1 MNNARKENANNPLA
15 IAQTILDGF
24 DKHYHVFRE
33 FSDEAVASF
42 EHADWA
48 RVGKAGKE
56 RILGY
61 EERVTE
67 AVNNLNERF
76 PGAAKHADWWPEIK
90 AAFIAILM
98 NHLQSE
104 CAETFYNSVACR
116 VLHRSYYNNSNIFWR
131 PALSTEYLH
140 GSSPSYRS
148 YYPPSDGLRRCL
160 LQSLTGFGLSNPF
173 QNLRRDIRRLEQ
185 TILSRRAKTW
195 KAHPNHQLQVLD
207 SLFFRN
213 KAAYIVARLVNA
225 DNKQALIIPLMQ
237 DKNNKLF
244 VDTALMRPK
253 DVAIVFSFSRAY
265 FTVNMEV
272 PSAYVNFLLSI
283 MPGKSSVDLYA
294 MLGLQKQ
301 AKTLLYREMQYHL
314 THSQDNFQIAPGV
327 RGMVMLVFALPSFP
341 FVFKL
346 IRDHFDPPKTSSPE
360 DVRGKYQ
367 LVKFHDR
374 VGRMA
379 DTLEYS
385 NVAIPLDR
393 IDAALMTELR
403 ATAESS
409 IEVVGDQLVIRHIY
423 IERRMEPLDRYL
435 KNASPAMRQ
444 RAIRDFGQS
453 IRDLADTNIFPGDML
468 KKNFGVTRTERVVFY
483 DYDEISYITDCNFR
497 RIPPARSYEDEMSET
512 PWYSVGENDV
522 FPESFAP
529 FFFANSQDMA
539 LFKKDHADLLDAD
552 WWNGIKNN
560 ILAGGQADVFPY
572 PLKRRFS
579 VRFGANQITPPPM
592 PVRDRR

>member
-1 MNNARKENANNPLA
+1 MNDTHEQGGKNPLA

-24 DKHYHVFRE
+24 NKHYQLFRE
-33 FSDEAVASF
+33 FSDEAMACF

-48 RVGKAGKE
+48 RVSEAGKE
-56 RILGY
+56 RIQGY
-61 EERVTE
+61 EARVTE
-67 AVNNLNERF
+67 TVENLNAHF
-76 PGAAKHADWWPEIK
+76 PGASEHADWWPDVK
-90 AAFIAILM
+90 ASFIALLM

-116 VLHRSYYNNSNIFWR
+116 VLHRDYYNNKNIFWR
-131 PALSTEYLH
+131 PALSTEHLQ
-140 GSSPSYRS
+140 GSSPTYRS
-148 YYPPSDGLRRCL
+148 YYPPTNGLRRSL
-160 LQSLTGFGLSNPF
+160 LQMITEFGLENPF
-173 QNLRRDIRRLEQ
+173 QDLRRDIRRLEQ
-185 TILSRRAKTW
+185 TIMSRRPKTW
-195 KAHPNHQLQVLD
+195 KAHPNHQLQVLT

-225 DNKQALIIPLMQ
+225 DNKQALIVPLME
-237 DKNNKLF
+237 DENGRVF
-244 VDTALMRPK
+244 VDTALMKAK

-265 FTVNMEV
+265 FMVDMEV

-283 MPGKSSVDLYA
+283 MPGKSPVDLYA

-301 AKTLLYREMQYHL
+301 AKTLLYREMHYHL

-327 RGMVMLVFALPSFP
+327 RGMVMLVFTLPSFP

-346 IRDHFDPPKTSSPE
+346 IRDHFDPPKTSSRE

-385 NVAIPLDR
+385 NVAIPLNR
-393 IDAALMTELR
+393 IEPALMDELR

-409 IEVVGDQLVIRHIY
+409 LEVVGESLVIRHIY

-435 KNASPAMRQ
+435 AQASPAQRR
-444 RAIRDFGQS
+444 RAIHDFGHA
-453 IRDLADTNIFPGDML
+453 IRDLAGANIFPGDML

-483 DYDEISYITDCNFR
+483 DYDEISYITECNFR
-497 RIPPARSYEDEMSET
+497 HIPPARSYEDEISDT
-512 PWYSVGENDV
+512 PWYSIGQNDV

-529 FFFANSQDMA
+529 FFFANQQDLA

-552 WWNGIKNN
+552 WWKRMKDN
-560 ILAGGQADVFPY
+560 ILDGGQADVFPY
-572 PLKRRFS
+572 PIKRRFS
-579 VRFGANQITPPPM
+579 VRFGA
-592 PVRDRR
+592 

>member
-1 MNNARKENANNPLA
+1 MNHIQDKTGVLTGNHPHA

-24 DKHYHVFRE
+24 NKHYQKFRE
-33 FSDEAVASF
+33 YSREAMTCF
-42 EHADWA
+42 EQSDWA
-48 RVGKAGKE
+48 RVGVAGKE

-61 EERVTE
+61 EERVDE
-67 AVNNLNERF
+67 AVSNLNQRF
-76 PGAAKHADWWPEIK
+76 PGAAEHAEWWPDIK
-90 AAFIAILM
+90 VTYIALLM

-104 CAETFYNSVACR
+104 CAETFYNSVACK
-116 VLHRSYYNNSNIFWR
+116 VLHRSYYNNDNIFWR
-131 PALSTEYLH
+131 PALSTQHLQGET
-140 GSSPSYRS
+140 PNYRS
-148 YYPPSDGLRRCL
+148 YYPPSEGLRRCL
-160 LQSLTGFGLSNPF
+160 LQAITDFHLGNRF
-173 QNLRRDIRRLEQ
+173 QNLRRDIRRIEQ
-185 TILSRRAKTW
+185 VIMGRRPQTW
-195 KAHPNHQLQVLD
+195 KAHPNHQLQVLS
-207 SLFFRN
+207 SLFYRN

-225 DNKQALIIPLMQ
+225 DNKQALIIPLLK
-237 DKNNKLF
+237 DDDGRVF
-244 VDTALMRPK
+244 ADTVLMRPK
-253 DVAIVFSFSRAY
+253 DVSIVFSFSRAY
-265 FTVNMEV
+265 FSVDMEV
-272 PSAYVNFLLSI
+272 PSAYVSFLLSI
-283 MPGKSSVDLYA
+283 MPGKSPVDLYA

-314 THSQDNFQIAPGV
+314 THSRDNFQIAPGV

-346 IRDHFDPPKTSSPE
+346 IRDHFDPPKTSSRE

-385 NVAIPLDR
+385 NVAIPLNR
-393 IDAALMTELR
+393 IEPELMDELR

-409 IEVVGDQLVIRHIY
+409 MEIEGENLVIRHIY

-435 KNASPAMRQ
+435 SQATAIMRQ
-444 RAIRDFGQS
+444 RAIKDFGQA
-453 IRDLADTNIFPGDML
+453 IRDLAGANIFPGDML

-497 RIPPARSYEDEMSET
+497 HIPPARTYEDEMSDT
-512 PWYSVGENDV
+512 PWYSIGENDV

-529 FFFANSQDMA
+529 FFFSNPQDLA

-552 WWNGIKNN
+552 WWNGVKES
-560 ILAGGQADVFPY
+560 ILAGVQQDVFPY
-572 PLKRRFS
+572 SVKRRFS
-579 VRFGANQITPPPM
+579 VRFGA
-592 PVRDRR
+592 

>member
-1 MNNARKENANNPLA
+1 MNNTLTKAGNETIKDPLG

-24 DKHYHVFRE
+24 DKHYSKFRG
-33 FSDEAVASF
+33 FSDEAMVCF

-48 RVGKAGKE
+48 RSGAAGKE

-61 EERVTE
+61 AARVTE
-67 AVNNLNERF
+67 AVDNLNKRF
-76 PGAAKHADWWPEIK
+76 PGAAENADWWPEVK
-90 AAFIAILM
+90 AAFITLLM

-116 VLHRSYYNNSNIFWR
+116 VLHRDYYNNRNIFWR
-131 PALSTEYLH
+131 PALSTEYLQ
-140 GSSPSYRS
+140 GSNPTYRS
-148 YYPPSDGLRRCL
+148 YYPPARGLRRCL
-160 LQSLTGFGLSNPF
+160 LQAITEFNLGNGF
-173 QNLRRDIRRLEQ
+173 QNLRRDIRRLERV
-185 TILSRRAKTW
+185 IMGRRPKTW
-195 KAHPNHQLQVLD
+195 KAHPNHQLQVLS

-213 KAAYIVARLVNA
+213 KAAYIVSRLVNA

-237 DKNNKLF
+237 DEDEKLF
-244 VDTALMRPK
+244 VDAALMRAK
-253 DVAIVFSFSRAY
+253 DVSIVFSFSRAY
-265 FTVNMEV
+265 FTVDMEV

-283 MPGKSSVDLYA
+283 MPGKSPVDLYA

-301 AKTLLYREMQYHL
+301 AKTLLYREMHYHL
-314 THSQDNFQIAPGV
+314 AHSQDNFQIAPGV

-346 IRDHFDPPKTSSPE
+346 IRDSFDPPKTSSRE

-385 NVAIPLDR
+385 NVGIPLDR
-393 IDAALMTELR
+393 IDPALMAELR
-403 ATAESS
+403 ATSESS
-409 IEVVGDQLVIRHIY
+409 LEVVGDRLVISHIY

-435 KNASPAMRQ
+435 VHATPTQRRQ
-444 RAIRDFGQS
+444 AIRDFGQS
-453 IRDLADTNIFPGDML
+453 IRDLAGANIFPGDML

-483 DYDEISYITDCNFR
+483 DYDEIVYITDCNFR
-497 RIPPARSYEDEMSET
+497 RIPPARNFEDEMSDT
-512 PWYSVGENDV
+512 PWYSIGQNDV

-529 FFFANSQDMA
+529 FFFPNREDLE
-539 LFKKDHADLLDAD
+539 LFKKDHADLLEAD
-552 WWNGIKNN
+552 WWNSVKED

-572 PLKRRFS
+572 PVKRRFS
-579 VRFGANQITPPPM
+579 VLFG
-592 PVRDRR
+592 DG